1 MKIYGIYG
9 KNGAGIYTNW
19 ADVLK
24 SKQYICGFKNKK
36 FDNVNDAVDF
46 VIEGL
51 EQDYGIIGTDEV
63 SLQSFK
69 KYNWFYWLEEL
80 RFAEK
85 AI

>member
-36 FDNVNDAVDF
+36 FETN
-46 VIEGL
+46 
-51 EQDYGIIGTDEV
+51 T
-63 SLQSFK
+63 K
-69 KYNWFYWLEEL
+69 KVTH
-80 RFAEK
+80 
-85 AI
+85 